1 MSTAGLQVFDT
12 TGKLILDSA
21 TNVYKKLGEFTVT
34 SQIDGEITDVN
45 IIGKEVICFINNV
58 ELIQGG
64 NSTRRTFPYKFMFD
78 TTAGKISWNFQ
89 AIEVPY
95 GSPIYYKTTY
105 EYGWIS

>member
-21 TNVYKKLGEFTVT
+21 TNVYKKIGEFTVT

-45 IIGKEVICFINNV
+45 IIGKEVICFIDNI

-64 NSTRRTFPYKFMFD
+64 NSTLRTFPYKFTFD
-78 TTAGKISWNFQ
+78 TTAGNNVVYVGAAKALLTS
-89 AIEVPY
+89 
-95 GSPIYYKTTY
+95 TTATQL
-105 EYGWIS
+105 

>member
-21 TNVYKKLGEFTVT
+21 TNIYKKLGEFTVT
-34 SQIDGEITDVN
+34 SLIDGEITDVN
-45 IIGKEVICFINNV
+45 IIGKEVILFIDNV
-58 ELIQGG
+58 ELIQGE
-64 NSTRRTFPYKFMFD
+64 NSTIHIFPDIFMFD

-89 AIEVPY
+89 EKEMWH
-95 GSPIYYKTTY
+95 GQSIYYKATY

>member
-12 TGKLILDSA
+12 TGKLTLDSA

-34 SQIDGEITDVN
+34 SLIDGEITDVN
-45 IIGKEVICFINNV
+45 IIGKEVICFIDNV
-58 ELIQGG
+58 ELTQGE
-64 NSTRRTFPYKFMFD
+64 NSTIYIFPDIFKFD

-89 AIEVPY
+89 EKEMWHGPTA
-95 GSPIYYKTTY
+95 YYKATY